1 MDQRKDGPMMS
12 LSTGRMIPTAVLLVA
27 FVAGLLFLQHVSSA
41 AGVARVQYRVLESLA
56 LDNAKLEAQLN
67 EFGQTGWELVLVDI
81 GNVTKPAPRFIFKR
95 VELP

>member
-1 MDQRKDGPMMS
+1 MTM
-12 LSTGRMIPTAVLLVA
+12 LSSRWIAIAAFFLVIFATAL
-27 FVAGLLFLQHVSSA
+27 LLFQHRSSA
-41 AGVARVQYRVLESLA
+41 AGIARVQYRVLESLP

-67 EFGQTGWELVLVDI
+67 EYGQTGWELVLVDI

>member
-1 MDQRKDGPMMS
+1 MMN
-12 LSTGRMIPTAVLLVA
+12 LPTRWMTHTAVLLVV
-27 FVAGLLFLQHVSSA
+27 FVGALLILQHVSSA

-56 LDNAKLEAQLN
+56 LDNAKLETQLN